1 MEPIIQTTYYKIPSK
16 KKVKLKVA
24 LVADLHNNDSTD
36 IIDILK
42 DEQPDIIVVAGDLM
56 TMPYE
61 EERHES
67 HSIKYK
73 LFSFVYGTLKRIIS
87 VFLDEK
93 NETYENALEFLN
105 RAIKIA
111 PVYYALGNH
120 ERGMTDEMRCNIKS
134 TNTILLE
141 DEWIKY
147 KEIEIGGITSRY
159 RDELRVDW
167 IGKSDAYR
175 IMICHNPEFSKL
187 VSESDDVD
195 LILSGHAHGGQIRIA
210 DRGLFAPGQGLF
222 PKLTSGVYDVDNAK
236 LVVSRGL
243 ANTATLIPRIGNK
256 KEVIILYVVGEPYEG

>member
-1 MEPIIQTTYYKIPSK
+1 M
-16 KKVKLKVA
+16 
-24 LVADLHNNDSTD
+24 HNNDSTD

-42 DEQPDIIVVAGDLM
+42 NEKPDIIVVAGDLM
-56 TMPYE
+56 TMPYK

-73 LFSFVYGTLKRIIS
+73 LFSFVYGILKRIFS

-105 RAIKIA
+105 QATKIA
-111 PVYYALGNH
+111 LVYYALGNH
-120 ERGMTDEMRCNIKS
+120 ERGMTDEMRCNIKA
-134 TNTILLE
+134 TNTILLD
-141 DEWIKY
+141 DEWTKY

-159 RDELRVDW
+159 RDELNVDW

-175 IMICHNPEFSKL
+175 IMICHNPEYAEL
-187 VSESDDVD
+187 VAEAGDVD

-210 DRGLFAPGQGLF
+210 GRGIFAPGQGLS
-222 PKLTSGVYDVDNAK
+222 PKLTSGIYDIGDAK

-256 KEVIILYVVGEPYEG
+256 KEVVIIEVKD

>member
-1 MEPIIQTTYYKIPSK
+1 
-16 KKVKLKVA
+16 
-24 LVADLHNNDSTD
+24 
-36 IIDILK
+36 
-42 DEQPDIIVVAGDLM
+42 M
-56 TMPYE
+56 TLPYE
-61 EERHES
+61 EKRHEA
-67 HSIKYK
+67 HSFKYR
-73 LFSFVYGTLKRIIS
+73 LFALVYGTLKSIVSIFRH
-87 VFLDEK
+87 EK
-93 NETYENALEFLN
+93 DETYANAFDFLN
-105 RAIKIA
+105 QATKIA

-120 ERGMTDEMRCNIKS
+120 ERGMTDEMRYNIKS

-159 RDELRVDW
+159 RDELKVDW

-175 IMICHNPEFSKL
+175 IMICHNPEFANL
-187 VSESDDVD
+187 VSESGDAD
-195 LILSGHAHGGQIRIA
+195 LILSGHAHGGQIRISN
-210 DRGLFAPGQGLF
+210 RGLFAPGQGLF